1 MATSVD
7 ATELCINSMHLMTI
21 GSRADFDRVYAPGSI
36 NREAGDEPPAT
47 RTPGPVG
54 FFATAEWLR
63 SAFSDLKFEVHDA
76 VASGDLVV
84 LHVTM
89 SGRHTGDFVTY
100 KRDTDTIDAAMPAT
114 GKPFAITQ
122 THWFRTH
129 DGLITEHWANR
140 DDLNMAKQAG
150 WVPPTPGFLMRMAM
164 AKRRANK
171 ATDVS

>member
-1 MATSVD
+1 MPTNVD
-7 ATELCINSMHLMTI
+7 ATELCISSMHLMTN

-36 NREAGDEPPAT
+36 NREAVDEPPDT
-47 RTPGPVG
+47 RTAGPEG

-63 SAFSDLKFEVHDA
+63 AAFSDLTFEVHDS
-76 VASGDLVV
+76 VAAGDLVV

-100 KRDTDTIDAAMPAT
+100 KRDTDAIDAAMPAT

-122 THWFRTH
+122 THWFRTQ

-150 WVPPTPGFLMRMAM
+150 WVPPTPAFLVRMAW

-171 ATDVS
+171 RMS